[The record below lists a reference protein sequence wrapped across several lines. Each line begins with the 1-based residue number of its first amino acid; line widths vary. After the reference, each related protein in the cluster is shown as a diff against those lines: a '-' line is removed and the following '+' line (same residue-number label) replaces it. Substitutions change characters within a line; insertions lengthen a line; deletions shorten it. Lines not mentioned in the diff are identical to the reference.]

1 MLNTIIQHNIN
12 KSSERQLRGKA
23 CPLDPWKAV
32 MKMACALM
40 LAFSSTCCEAQQ
52 SLIIHVTGGE
62 NKMSLSGNIRVKETH
77 KGFATDTAGLAIVR
91 FLTNGTYTLTFSS
104 VEYMEEQVR
113 ISIPYPFDTLRIN
126 LEEMK
131 NELEEIIIQ
140 STRTSRTIANV
151 PTRIETIELE
161 EIDEKNNMR
170 PGNVAML
177 LHESTGIQVQ
187 QTSATS
193 GNASIRL
200 QGLDGRYTQLLKDG
214 FSNFGN
220 FSSGLSVLE
229 IPPLDLKQVEIIK
242 GPASPLFGGG
252 AIAGVVNFVSKTPTG
267 DPEYNFII
275 NQSNIGQT
283 NIGGYASQRARKVGY
298 ALLALY
304 NRQQPYDVDHDDFT
318 EVPKSHEFTVHP
330 KLFFYPTENTILYIG
345 NSLTKGTRNGGDIH
359 VIEGNTDALHQYS
372 EENETTRNITTL
384 ELDQKLDD
392 KKRFIAKQSLSVF
405 DRRIR
410 IPSYL
415 FSGIGYNSFT
425 DISYVTSGGNHALVL
440 GVNLA
445 YDKFRE
451 KDDSSENRD
460 SRSTTGGIYAQQTWD
475 ASKKIKLESGLRFD
489 AIEYVNSIYSKDE
502 FFVLPRIS
510 LLVKYNTEFSS
521 RVGAGMGYKI
531 PTIFTEQTETMQY
544 RNVMQISNV
553 KSEKSYGATADIN
566 YKTNL
571 GLNLSIS
578 VNHMFFYTMI
588 NKPLVLQNDSSGN
601 YRFMNAA
608 RPVHSFGFETN
619 ARVIFKNTF
628 KLFLGYT
635 FNETRAEYLT
645 GKQYLPLVPKGKLNT
660 ALIYE
665 KEDVIKLGLE
675 AYFTGRQVL
684 SNGTE
689 TPRFEELGF
698 MAEKIFKKFSLFIN
712 FENFTDT
719 RQSKYKNV
727 VNGSHVNPSFD
738 EIWTHTEGFVVN
750 GGIKIK
756 L

>member
-1 MLNTIIQHNIN
+1 M
-12 KSSERQLRGKA
+12 
-23 CPLDPWKAV
+23 V
-32 MKMACALM
+32 
-40 LAFSSTCCEAQQ
+40 AFSFTFCPAQQ
-52 SLIIHVTGGE
+52 NIVLQVTGGK
-62 NKMSLSGNIRVKETH
+62 NKMPLAGTIRIKEMR
-77 KGFATDTAGLAIVR
+77 KGFATDTAGLTTMR
-91 FLTNGTYTLTFSS
+91 FLANSIYTLTVSA
-104 VEYMEEQVR
+104 VEYSEVEVR
-113 ISIPYPFDTLRIN
+113 ISIPYPSDTLRVN
-126 LEEMK
+126 LQEME

-252 AIAGVVNFVSKTPTG
+252 AIAGVVNFVSKTPKD
-267 DPEYNFII
+267 DPEYNFIV

-283 NIGGYASQRARKVGY
+283 NIGGYASQRGRKVGY
-298 ALLALY
+298 SLLGLY
-304 NRQQPYDVDHDDFT
+304 NRQQPYDVDNDDFT
-318 EVPKSHEFTVHP
+318 EVPKSHEFTIHP
-330 KLFFYPTENTILYIG
+330 KLFFYPTENTVLHIG
-345 NSLTKGTRNGGDIH
+345 SSLTKGNRTGGDIH
-359 VIEGNTDALHQYS
+359 VIKGHTDALHQYF
-372 EENETTRNITTL
+372 EENETMRSITTL

-392 KKRFIAKQSLSVF
+392 KKRLIAKQSLGVF
-405 DRRIR
+405 DRSIE

-415 FSGIGYNSFT
+415 FAGIGYNSFT
-425 DISYVTSGGNHALVL
+425 DISYLTNETNHALVL
-440 GVNLA
+440 GASIA

-460 SRSTTGGIYAQQTWD
+460 NRSVAGGIYGQHTWD
-475 ASKKIKLESGLRFD
+475 ASKKIKLETGLRLD
-489 AIEYVNSIYSKDE
+489 AVEYVNSMYSKSE
-502 FFVLPRIS
+502 FFALPRIS
-510 LLVKYNTEFSS
+510 LLVKYNTELSS

-544 RNVMQISNV
+544 KNVMQISNV

-571 GLNLSIS
+571 GLNFSIG

-601 YRFMNAA
+601 YRFINAA

-619 ARVIFKNTF
+619 ARIIFKNNL

-635 FNETRAEYLT
+635 FNDTKATYLAGEQT
-645 GKQYLPLVPKGKLNT
+645 LPLVPKGKLNT

-665 KEDVIKLGLE
+665 KEGIIKLGLE
-675 AYFTGRQVL
+675 AYFTGHQFL
-684 SNGTE
+684 AGGTQ
-689 TPRFEELGF
+689 TPCFEEFGF
-698 MAEKIFKKFSLFIN
+698 MAEKIFRKVSLFIN

-727 VNGSHVNPSFD
+727 VNGSHLNPTFD

-756 L
+756 F